1 MATTSY
7 RSSMEEIFRSLE
19 GTEIQQDTFHEDM
32 TWDEYVRATAE
43 LADDDKALKDLLR
56 MKQEEDMVNEVT
68 LQSIMSANFTNAKQT
83 IDKMT
88 IMKRIQILE
97 ELDEYKSY
105 LYDRAGTW
113 GQPGIPKDE
122 QLSTNAFRAILGRI
136 KHLEILQGWLFGIA

>member
-1 MATTSY
+1 MATSY
-7 RSSMEEIFRSLE
+7 KPSMEEIFHSLE
-19 GTEIQQDTFHEDM
+19 GTGIQQDTFHEDM
-32 TWDEYVRATAE
+32 TWDEYVRATAK
-43 LADDDKALKDLLR
+43 LAEDDKALKDLLK
-56 MKQEEDMVNEVT
+56 MKQEEDMVNEAT

-105 LYDRAGTW
+105 LYNRAGTW

-122 QLSTNAFRAILGRI
+122 QLSANTFRAILGRI

>member
-1 MATTSY
+1 MATSY
-7 RSSMEEIFRSLE
+7 KPSMEEIFHSLE
-19 GTEIQQDTFHEDM
+19 GTGIQQDTFHEDM
-32 TWDEYVRATAE
+32 TWDEYVRATAK
-43 LADDDKALKDLLR
+43 LADDDKALKDLLK
-56 MKQEEDMVNEVT
+56 MKQEEDMVNEAT

-105 LYDRAGTW
+105 LYNRASTW

-122 QLSTNAFRAILGRI
+122 QLSANTFRAILGRI

>member
-1 MATTSY
+1 MATSY
-7 RSSMEEIFRSLE
+7 KPSMEEIFHSLE
-19 GTEIQQDTFHEDM
+19 GTGIQQDTFHEDM
-32 TWDEYVRATAE
+32 TWDEYVRATAK
-43 LADDDKALKDLLR
+43 LADDDKALKDLLK
-56 MKQEEDMVNEVT
+56 MKQEEDMVNEAT

-105 LYDRAGTW
+105 LYNRAGTW

-122 QLSTNAFRAILGRI
+122 QLSANTFRAILGRI
-136 KHLEILQGWLFGIA
+136 KHLEILQGCLFGIA

>member
-1 MATTSY
+1 MATSY
-7 RSSMEEIFRSLE
+7 KPSMEEIFHSLE
-19 GTEIQQDTFHEDM
+19 GTGIQQDTFHEDM
-32 TWDEYVRATAE
+32 TWDEYVRATAK
-43 LADDDKALKDLLR
+43 LADDDKALKDLLK
-56 MKQEEDMVNEVT
+56 MKQEEDMVNETT

-83 IDKMT
+83 IDKMS

-105 LYDRAGTW
+105 LYNRAGTW

-122 QLSTNAFRAILGRI
+122 QLSANTFRAILGRI